1 MFDPFYRNVVKAF
14 YTAGII
20 YDTLLTFGELT
31 DEAQQNRKYAKLKA
45 AYIHNCLKNGETPI
59 AGPFQKDDD
68 DDGNVDEEEGAVGGF
83 APAPAPTPNSAPTPE
98 PINPGMGFSFPA
110 APQNYDCK

>member
-1 MFDPFYRNVVKAF
+1 M
-14 YTAGII
+14 
-20 YDTLLTFGELT
+20 
-31 DEAQQNRKYAKLKA
+31 KA

-59 AGPFQKDDD
+59 AGPFQKDEDD
-68 DDGNVDEEEGAVGGF
+68 EGNVHEEEGAIGGF

-110 APQNYDCK
+110 APQNYDCKSTFINSCNLLIITNSSWAISY